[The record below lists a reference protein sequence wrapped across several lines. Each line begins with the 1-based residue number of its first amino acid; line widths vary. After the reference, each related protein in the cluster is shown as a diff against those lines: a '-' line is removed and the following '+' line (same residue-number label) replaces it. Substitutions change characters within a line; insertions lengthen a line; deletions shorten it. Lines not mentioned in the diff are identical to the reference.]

1 MGKAIK
7 ATGWGQYD
15 IPVPTGV
22 VVDTPEHARSVVSAI
37 GAPSMLKSQILAG
50 GRGKGKFDT
59 DGKGGVRMV
68 STPDEAFEN
77 ASQMLGH
84 YLTTK
89 QTPPKGLL
97 VKKLYIY
104 KAEDVA
110 HEYYVAVTFDRQ
122 QSSPVLLISGE
133 GGVNVESEADQLHR
147 FWFSPSRGVTPDLI
161 AAVRSRLLFST
172 AEMPIIERVIQQLV
186 KLFVEKDAILLELNP
201 LVLTPDGRF
210 VCLDAKFDLDDA
222 ARFRQQGLYS
232 LEEPTPD
239 LAEEYEASRHGLVY
253 IRLDGN
259 IGNVVNGA
267 GLAMA
272 TNDLINL
279 HGGKSANFLD
289 IGGKATGETLWQAVE
304 MLNRDPHVQGMWIN
318 IFGGIVRCDMIAQSI
333 VDAGSAMGGFR
344 MPVVV
349 RLQGTNSDEAQQ
361 IIQKS
366 GMDLHTE
373 SDFELAAERIIELTP
388 RCS

>member
-1 MGKAIK
+1 
-7 ATGWGQYD
+7 
-15 IPVPTGV
+15 
-22 VVDTPEHARSVVSAI
+22 
-37 GAPSMLKSQILAG
+37 
-50 GRGKGKFDT
+50 
-59 DGKGGVRMV
+59 MV
-68 STPDEAFEN
+68 TRPAEAFEN

-84 YLTTK
+84 YLRTK
-89 QTPPKGLL
+89 QTPPNGLL

-133 GGVNVESEADQLHR
+133 GGVNVESKADQLHR
-147 FWFSPSRGVTPDLI
+147 FWFSPSRGVTPDLL

-172 AEMPIIERVIQQLV
+172 GEMPIIERIIQQLV

-201 LVLTPDGRF
+201 LVLTTDGRF

-239 LAEEYEASRHGLVY
+239 LAEEQEASRHGLVY

-318 IFGGIVRCDMIAQSI
+318 IFGGTCPAGGEPSRRNAHFGPRDRAVRHDCP
-333 VDAGSAMGGFR
+333 VDCRRGIGHGRVQDARRRAPTGNQQRRGPANR
-344 MPVVV
+344 MLLRPPWKTTGDDGLTLVVP
-349 RLQGTNSDEAQQ
+349 Q
-361 IIQKS
+361 IQKS

-373 SDFELAAERIIELTP
+373 SDFELAARRIIELTP
-388 RCS
+388 RSG